1 MHVFAVQWERT
12 DPSCVWERR
21 QPRLRLLSSFILT
34 IIILCVRAHP
44 HPPSLP
50 RTPRPPLPRRAA
62 LSPSFSLRRSR
73 RCTVTARGAVSR
85 VLIKRQKKG
94 REKKLEVLGG
104 GRDEGEELLI
114 NSQQS
119 AALMIMTVSFKK
131 TAPAKG

>member
-21 QPRLRLLSSFILT
+21 QPRLRLLSSFFLT

-50 RTPRPPLPRRAA
+50 HTPRPPLPLRAA

-94 REKKLEVLGG
+94 EKRNWKLWGG
-104 GRDEGEELLI
+104 GEGEELLI